1 MDALLH
7 RRLPHHRL
15 TVDEAPDYASDRE
28 SRSEATTR
36 QRRAF
41 VIALVAVPLVL
52 VISVLALGVT
62 SRDDDDTTDTPDT
75 STELAGLAPTDGKD
89 SQRLPVTITPHR
101 DLEDGQVVTISGSG
115 FPPNVEIAFATCTNG
130 AETYG
135 IDSCDLSTSTYMNG
149 RRIVTSG
156 DGTFSEPYTVR
167 RHLVINGVP
176 VDCVRGNIDPDAVSP
191 TNGPTTTMPGDF
203 TCVIGGGVLADYDI
217 SGGGPVSFAG
227 AEFTAGVNPPPQT
240 SPSTPPPTGSVTSE
254 VCPNTTEFDVL
265 TEEHGGT
272 TMTVLV
278 PPTPIYGPCPPNVP

>member
-1 MDALLH
+1 
-7 RRLPHHRL
+7 
-15 TVDEAPDYASDRE
+15 VDEAPDYASDRE
-28 SRSEATTR
+28 SPSEPSTR

-41 VIALVAVPLVL
+41 VIAVVAVPLVL
-52 VISVLALGVT
+52 VITVLALGPT
-62 SRDDDDTTDTPDT
+62 ARDDDATNDNPDT

-135 IDSCDLSTSTYMNG
+135 IDSCDLSTSTYTNG
-149 RRIVTSG
+149 RRIVTST

-167 RHLVINGVP
+167 RHLVVNGVP
-176 VDCVRGNIDPDAVSP
+176 VDCARGNLDPDATP
-191 TNGPTTTMPGDF
+191 PTTMPGDF

-227 AEFTAGVNPPPQT
+227 AESTAGINPPPQA
-240 SPSTPPPTGSVTSE
+240 SPSTPTPTGSVPSE
-254 VCPNTTEFDVL
+254 ICPNTTEYEIL

-272 TMTVLV
+272 TMTVMV
-278 PPTPIYGPCPPNVP
+278 PPTPIYGPCVATAP

>member
-1 MDALLH
+1 
-7 RRLPHHRL
+7 
-15 TVDEAPDYASDRE
+15 VEAPDYASDHG
-28 SRSEATTR
+28 SPSSPTPR

-52 VISVLALGVT
+52 VITALAFGVT
-62 SRDDDDTTDTPDT
+62 SRDDDDTADAPDS

-101 DLEDGQVVTISGSG
+101 DLEDGQVVTVSGSG

-149 RRIVTSG
+149 RRIVTSA

-167 RHLVINGVP
+167 RHLVVNGVP
-176 VDCVRGNIDPDAVSP
+176 VDCARGNLDPDAASP
-191 TNGPTTTMPGDF
+191 TNGPPTTMPGDF

-227 AEFTAGVNPPPQT
+227 AEFTAGINPPPQT
-240 SPSTPPPTGSVTSE
+240 GSSSPIPTSSVTSE
-254 VCPNTTEFDVL
+254 ICPNTTEYEVL

-272 TMTVLV
+272 TMTVMV
-278 PPTPIYGPCPPNVP
+278 PPTPIYGPCVTTVP

>member
-1 MDALLH
+1 MD
-7 RRLPHHRL
+7 
-15 TVDEAPDYASDRE
+15 DAPDYASEGASPSE
-28 SRSEATTR
+28 SITR

-41 VIALVAVPLVL
+41 LVALVAVPLVL
-52 VISVLALGVT
+52 VITVLALGAT
-62 SRDDDDTTDTPDT
+62 SGDDDTTSDT
-75 STELAGLAPTDGKD
+75 SETDTELAGLAPTDGKD

-149 RRIVTSG
+149 RRIVTSA

-167 RHLVINGVP
+167 RHIVVNGIP
-176 VDCVRGNIDPDAVSP
+176 VDCGRGNIDPDAVSP
-191 TNGPTTTMPGDF
+191 TNGPPTTMPGDF

-227 AEFTAGVNPPPQT
+227 AEFTAGINPPET
-240 SPSTPPPTGSVTSE
+240 SPSPPPPTASVPYE
-254 VCPNTTEFDVL
+254 VCPNTTEYEVL

-272 TMTVLV
+272 TMTVMV
-278 PPTPIYGPCPPNVP
+278 PPTPIYVPCAVP